1 MPYITEY
8 VYRPVRQPLH
18 HRIVIWGLLA
28 VIPLALTLIT
38 LPFWPQAAYTIS
50 TAWPTHAATL
60 AQAQMEATAPQ
71 PPGSGNWL
79 LIPSIGVKT
88 PIVDGPDI
96 SVLDT
101 QEGVWHQTG
110 MAGTGNLVIAGHRF
124 KYLPPNQTT
133 FSNLDKLTTGDTIVV
148 WWQGQRHA
156 YQLSRSWVVG
166 RDGVQILAP
175 STAEQLTLY
184 TCTDLAASRR
194 LVVLASP
201 LQPATTR

>member
-18 HRIVIWGLLA
+18 HRMATWGLIA
-28 VIPLALTLIT
+28 VIPLALILIT

-50 TAWPTHAATL
+50 TAWPTHATDL
-60 AQAQMEATAPQ
+60 AQAQSEASSPR

-79 LIPSIGVKT
+79 LIPAIGVKT

-96 SVLDT
+96 GVLDT

-110 MAGTGNLVIAGHRF
+110 TAGVGNLVIAGHRF

-133 FSNLDKLTTGDTIVV
+133 FSNLDKLTTGDTIVI

-166 RDGVQILAP
+166 GG
-175 STAEQLTLY
+175 S
-184 TCTDLAASRR
+184 
-194 LVVLASP
+194 
-201 LQPATTR
+201 